1 MQRRVAVGVLS
12 CLFLGACSGRPPL
25 HVKHDAGAV
34 ELNVETLGEYPTTI
48 RRVRL
53 SDVAT
58 RAVLWEIKATDG
70 TPQVHRIR
78 LRLGPNGGTFDDADG
93 GKYSVVVPSAAASFL
108 LRPSTAYV
116 VEVWGEGDRPSVA
129 TFQIDG

>member
-1 MQRRVAVGVLS
+1 LRVE
-12 CLFLGACSGRPPL
+12 
-25 HVKHDAGAV
+25 HEAGFV

-53 SDVAT
+53 SDQAT
-58 RAVLWEIKATDG
+58 GTVLWEIMATEG

-78 LRLGPNGGTFDDADG
+78 LRLGPNGPKFIDADG
-93 GKYSVVVPSAAASFL
+93 GEYSVVVPSADTPFL
-108 LRPSTAYV
+108 LLPATTYV
-116 VEVWGEGDRPSVA
+116 VEVWGERKDRDPSVA